1 MYVKKCKK
9 NSGICNIG
17 AALKLSR
24 FDRSKVTN
32 IGQKLHARIAI
43 TRLERK
49 NKLPKKTIACRTR
62 FCGTSLYAK
71 ERLDWIIKKYVEQVG
86 EFRN

>member
-49 NKLPKKTIACRTR
+49 NKLPKKTSPAAQGFAAHHYMR
-62 FCGTSLYAK
+62 
-71 ERLDWIIKKYVEQVG
+71 
-86 EFRN
+86 RND

>member
-1 MYVKKCKK
+1 M
-9 NSGICNIG
+9 
-17 AALKLSR
+17 LSR
-24 FDRSKVTN
+24 FDQSKVTN

-43 TRLERK
+43 TKLERK
-49 NKLPKKTIACRTR
+49 KTSYRRRTIACRIK